1 MSNNQDWYDEIE
13 DDFEEVDFEDFS
25 EKPTRR
31 ASGDDVVK
39 KLRRAE
45 RAQQKRIKE
54 LESELTTV
62 RKSQRDSTIKSVL
75 ESKGISSKVA
85 AFVPQDIALSEDAI
99 TSWIEDYADV
109 FGVSASSA
117 SPVVD
122 ERNLATLRQ
131 IDAVTAGALAPN
143 LEEDMYLRLNQAESA
158 DDILNLIYGAE

>member
-1 MSNNQDWYDEIE
+1 MSNEQDWYDEIE
-13 DDFEEVDFEDFS
+13 DDFEETEFEDFS
-25 EKPTRR
+25 EKPVRR
-31 ASGDDVVK
+31 TSGDDVVK

-54 LESELTTV
+54 LESELTTM

-109 FGVSASSA
+109 FGVSASKA
-117 SPVVD
+117 QPVVD
-122 ERNLATLRQ
+122 ENNLATLRQ

-143 LEEDMYLRLNQAESA
+143 LEEDMFMRLNQAQST